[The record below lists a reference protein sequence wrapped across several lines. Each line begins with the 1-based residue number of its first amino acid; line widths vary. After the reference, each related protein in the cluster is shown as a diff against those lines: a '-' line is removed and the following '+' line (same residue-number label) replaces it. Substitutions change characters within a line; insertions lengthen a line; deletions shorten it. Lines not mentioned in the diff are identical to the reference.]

1 MGNELKMSGF
11 SIIPLMRDSFE
22 TRPTKT
28 IFQKRDR
35 KLEEARERRKL
46 IRRTEGR
53 QDRPDNG
60 PENSKKTV
68 DILSLTNQ
76 LMLNNIPIPAEP
88 VQEN

>member
-11 SIIPLMRDSFE
+11 SVSRLTPDSFE
-22 TRPTKT
+22 TRPTKS

-60 PENSKKTV
+60 PENSKKNSGHFVPYQPTYAQQY
-68 DILSLTNQ
+68 SNSG
-76 LMLNNIPIPAEP
+76 
-88 VQEN
+88 